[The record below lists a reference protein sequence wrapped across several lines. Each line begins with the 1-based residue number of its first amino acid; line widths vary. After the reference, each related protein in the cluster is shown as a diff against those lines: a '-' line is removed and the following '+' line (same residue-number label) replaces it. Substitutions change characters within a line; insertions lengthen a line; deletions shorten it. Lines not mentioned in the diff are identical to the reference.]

1 MTEKERAKLLAYLKK
16 KFNTDNLELNDG
28 QASDCIE
35 VVLNTEFFGTLYR
48 DDDAG
53 EISYSLSLSIL
64 ESDL

>member
-16 KFNTDNLELNDG
+16 KFNTEDLALNDG

-35 VVLNTEFFGTLYR
+35 VILNSEFFGTLYR
-48 DDDAG
+48 DDDDG
-53 EISYSLSLSIL
+53 EISYSLTLSIL